1 MCLTYCHQ
9 RNILFDS
16 DTDDVCG
23 VCKLNR
29 RAEQSCE
36 NCRHEQG
43 EACALTRAAL
53 PSRRWCCHCNA
64 DTQHGWRAFSIENV
78 RGSLRRQ
85 PFAATLDIYGA
96 EYEAIGGVLYRV
108 NLDSLAVPLVYGV
121 PVEHWMPALA
131 PVSQDQADRPVEWD
145 WSRLL

>member
-1 MCLTYCHQ
+1 MCLTYCHPCD
-9 RNILFDS
+9 ILFDS

-29 RAEQSCE
+29 PAGQSCGA
-36 NCRHEQG
+36 CRHEQG
-43 EACALTRAAL
+43 EVCALTRAAL

-64 DTQHGWRAFSIENV
+64 DTQHGWRVFAIENT

-85 PFAATLDIYGA
+85 PLAATLDIYGA
-96 EYEAIGGVLYRV
+96 EYEAIGGLYRV

-121 PVEHWMPALA
+121 PVEHWMPALIGERDTS
-131 PVSQDQADRPVEWD
+131 PSRSVEWD